1 MKMTV
6 EGIIL
11 NETNYGETSKI
22 LNILTKEYGYISV
35 MSKGS
40 RTIKSR
46 LRGISMRL
54 VYGEFVIIYKKN
66 GISILQEGNVLD
78 SLKNILTDI
87 GKMTFAIYLID
98 FFKSILKESFDVD
111 MYSILK
117 EALLKI
123 NAGFDPS
130 LITNIV
136 EIKLLKYLGVAPHFN
151 NCILCGNEG
160 IITFDMNLAGFI
172 CKNCYRDTYI
182 FSTTTLK
189 LLKLFFA
196 IDIKKITKLNIKS
209 NRVRKEINQFIQE
222 YYEIYTGIYI
232 KNKDNFLKV

>member
-196 IDIKKITKLNIKS
+196 IDIKKITKLNI

>member
-46 LRGISMRL
+46 LRGMSMRL

-66 GISILQEGNVLD
+66 GVSILQEGNILD

-189 LLKLFFA
+189 LLKLFF
-196 IDIKKITKLNIKS
+196 
-209 NRVRKEINQFIQE
+209 FFF
-222 YYEIYTGIYI
+222 I
-232 KNKDNFLKV
+232 KNII

>member
-1 MKMTV
+1 MKTTV

-40 RTIKSR
+40 RTLKSR
-46 LRGISMRL
+46 LRGIGMRL
-54 VYGEFVIIYKKN
+54 VYGEFVITYKKS

-87 GKMTFAIYLID
+87 NKMTFAIYLID
-98 FFKSILKESFDVD
+98 LFKSILKESFHEE
-111 MYSILK
+111 MYPILK

-123 NAGFDPS
+123 NAGFDPL

-136 EIKLLKYLGVAPHFN
+136 FLLASF
-151 NCILCGNEG
+151 IL
-160 IITFDMNLAGFI
+160 
-172 CKNCYRDTYI
+172 
-182 FSTTTLK
+182 FS
-189 LLKLFFA
+189 
-196 IDIKKITKLNIKS
+196 NS
-209 NRVRKEINQFIQE
+209 S
-222 YYEIYTGIYI
+222 
-232 KNKDNFLKV
+232 

>member
-40 RTIKSR
+40 RTLKSR

-54 VYGEFVIIYKKN
+54 VYGEFVITYKKS

-87 GKMTFAIYLID
+87 NKMTFAIYLID
-98 FFKSILKESFDVD
+98 LFKSILKESFHEEHHRT
-111 MYSILK
+111 L
-117 EALLKI
+117 
-123 NAGFDPS
+123 
-130 LITNIV
+130 
-136 EIKLLKYLGVAPHFN
+136 
-151 NCILCGNEG
+151 
-160 IITFDMNLAGFI
+160 
-172 CKNCYRDTYI
+172 DTAVPEER
-182 FSTTTLK
+182 TEEEL
-189 LLKLFFA
+189 
-196 IDIKKITKLNIKS
+196 
-209 NRVRKEINQFIQE
+209 
-222 YYEIYTGIYI
+222 
-232 KNKDNFLKV
+232 